1 MGGSTNVTNTTETS
15 GSSKTDLPAWAKP
28 YFERNLAK
36 AEAEYNKP
44 YEAYTGERFAAT
56 GADTLKARDMTR
68 DIAGQGIAGLTD
80 AQNYATYATDK
91 AKELGNYAPTQA
103 SEFQFDPTRQFTGDE
118 VQQYMNPYMQNV
130 VDQQKQQ
137 AFTDFSRMN
146 ANRAQQGV
154 NAGAFGGSRQ
164 GVVQGMAE
172 EGLVGQLGQIQAT
185 GLKDAYGQATS
196 AFQADRSAQ
205 TADQSARAAEA
216 ARVQQMTEAGN
227 QFAANQ
233 GIAAL
238 GAGAAAVQGGVDAGV
253 LERQTDIQN
262 AQLLEQVG
270 GATTAEEQRALDL
283 EYQNY
288 LEAQGYTAQQIGN
301 MTGILSGQPIAATG
315 TTTSQGTTTQTQPGP
330 GFGQQLAGAGLT
342 GLSLYKAYGA

>member
-1 MGGSTNVTNTTETS
+1 MGGSTKVTNTTQQA
-15 GSSKTDLPAWAKP
+15 GSSQADLPAWAKP
-28 YFERNLAK
+28 YFERNLAR
-36 AEAEYNKP
+36 AEAEYGKP

-56 GADTLKARDMTR
+56 GADTLAARDMTR

-91 AKELGNYAPTQA
+91 AKELGNYTPTQA
-103 SEFQFDPTRQFTGDE
+103 SEFAFDPTRQFTGAE

-270 GATTAEEQRALDL
+270 GATTAEEQRNLDL

>member
-1 MGGSTNVTNTTETS
+1 MGGSTNVTNKTTQA
-15 GSSKTDLPAWAKP
+15 GSSQTDLPAWAKP
-28 YFERNLAK
+28 YFQRNLAK
-36 AEAEYNKP
+36 AEAEYGKP

-56 GADTLKARDMTR
+56 GADTLAARDMTR
-68 DIAGQGIAGLTD
+68 DIAGQGISGLTD

-91 AKELGNYAPTQA
+91 AKELGNYTPTQA
-103 SEFQFDPTRQFTGDE
+103 SEFAFDPTRQFTGAE

-205 TADQSARAAEA
+205 TADQTAKAAEA

-270 GATTAEEQRALDL
+270 GATTAEEQRNLDL

-330 GFGQQLAGAGLT
+330 SFGQQLAGAGLT
-342 GLSLYKAYGA
+342 GISLYNAYGA